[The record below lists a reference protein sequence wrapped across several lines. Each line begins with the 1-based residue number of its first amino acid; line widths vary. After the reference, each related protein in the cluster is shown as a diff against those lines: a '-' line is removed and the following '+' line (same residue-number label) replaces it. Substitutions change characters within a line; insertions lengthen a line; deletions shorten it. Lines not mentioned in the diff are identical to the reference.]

1 MSYFHLLFILQ
12 NINREGLMWSKLS
25 FYCCPVN
32 VHTAYGGMIRDRS
45 LVRICNMLFLGIAKV
60 QCVDSQIVFSWTMA
74 KLQIS
79 TYNKT
84 TSAAK
89 FNALY
94 FITKIKRYFV
104 NEEISKIDIK
114 IVFHIYICMIFFYFN
129 REFALQSQ

>member
-1 MSYFHLLFILQ
+1 
-12 NINREGLMWSKLS
+12 
-25 FYCCPVN
+25 
-32 VHTAYGGMIRDRS
+32 
-45 LVRICNMLFLGIAKV
+45 MLFLGIAKV

-104 NEEISKIDIK
+104 NEEISKIDRSNFYQNS
-114 IVFHIYICMIFFYFN
+114 VLYLNLHDFFL
-129 REFALQSQ
+129 LQ